1 MTQAA
6 AFRALHAGP
15 DPLILANAWDAG
27 SARLIASLGARAIA
41 TSSAAVA
48 WSHGYADGHAL
59 PIEAL
64 AATVREIVR
73 VVDVPVTA
81 DAEGGYDDDPRAAAE
96 NVGRLIDAGAVG
108 VNLEDQGQAPDLL
121 CAKIEAVRAVADRK
135 GVALFVNARTDV
147 YLRRLAQ
154 GEAAAV
160 ESVAR
165 GRRYAEAGA
174 DGLFVPGIAAPE
186 EIRRVV
192 EGVALPVNVM
202 ALGGLP
208 AAATLK
214 DLGVRR
220 LSAATGPARAALA
233 ATRAAAA
240 AFLADGDSDV
250 LAAAGGGP
258 FDYNALFTAR

>member
-147 YLRRLAQ
+147 
-154 GEAAAV
+154 
-160 ESVAR
+160 
-165 GRRYAEAGA
+165 
-174 DGLFVPGIAAPE
+174 
-186 EIRRVV
+186 
-192 EGVALPVNVM
+192 
-202 ALGGLP
+202 
-208 AAATLK
+208 
-214 DLGVRR
+214 
-220 LSAATGPARAALA
+220 
-233 ATRAAAA
+233 
-240 AFLADGDSDV
+240 
-250 LAAAGGGP
+250 
-258 FDYNALFTAR
+258 